1 MDKGQEQWE
10 QDIREMEDRM
20 LREQKVLIRWGYFVI
35 GLMILMIAYNIY
47 SLEFTKAL
55 LFGLLLLLN
64 LWAQK
69 NLKVRHNLLKMT
81 KENRDNE

>member
-1 MDKGQEQWE
+1 MDKGQEKWE

-20 LREQKVLIRWGYFVI
+20 LRDQKVLIRWSYVVI

-47 SLEFTKAL
+47 NLEFTKAL
-55 LFGLLLLLN
+55 PFVFLLLLN
-64 LWAQK
+64 LWTQK
-69 NLKVRHNLLKMT
+69 NLKVRNNLLKMT

>member
-1 MDKGQEQWE
+1 MDKGQEKWE

-20 LREQKVLIRWGYFVI
+20 LRDQKVLIRWSYVVI

-47 SLEFTKAL
+47 NLEFTKAL
-55 LFGLLLLLN
+55 PFVFLLLLN
-64 LWAQK
+64 LWTQK
-69 NLKVRHNLLKMT
+69 NLKVSHNLLKMT

>member
-10 QDIREMEDRM
+10 QDIRKMEDRM

-35 GLMILMIAYNIY
+35 GLMILMTAYNIY
-47 SLEFTKAL
+47 NLEFTKAL

-69 NLKVRHNLLKMT
+69 NLKVSHNLLKMT